1 MLIKRLGEVYFMKYD
16 IAIKKLREKMIISQ
30 EELGEILG
38 VSLITVN
45 RWENGKYEPTIRL
58 KRKLNDLFL
67 KYHLIEYNSTLEEK
81 K

>member
-58 KRKLNDLFL
+58 KRKLNGLFL
-67 KYHLIEYNSTLEEK
+67 KYHLVEYSSTLEERK
-81 K
+81 

>member
-1 MLIKRLGEVYFMKYD
+1 MKYD